1 MALADVVAA
10 LRCPHCR
17 QPLTLDAGTTRCG
30 SGHTFDLARHGH
42 LNLLPGRT
50 PVAGDTADMVAAR
63 ADFLAAGHYQPF
75 RDAIAEHLPGSGLT
89 VEAGAGT
96 AYYLAG
102 VVAGLESRTGLA
114 LDVSVYAARRAAKA
128 HPRIGSVVADAWQ
141 ELPVRNGVADVVLD
155 VFAPRNAA
163 EFARILA
170 PGGTLLV
177 ATPTQGHLRE
187 LVAELGLVRVDEA
200 KDQRLADSLGTHFT
214 QLDAHPLAWSMQ
226 LTHKA
231 VGRLVAMGPSAWHT
245 DPAALAAR
253 IATLP
258 DPVPVA
264 ASVTLTRWTHAAPVR
279 PRT

>member
-1 MALADVVAA
+1 MALADVVDA

-17 QPLTLDAGTTRCG
+17 QPLTLDAGTTACG
-30 SGHTFDLARHGH
+30 AGHTFDLARHGH

-50 PVAGDTADMVAAR
+50 PVTGDTADMVAAR
-63 ADFLAAGHYQPF
+63 ADFLAAGHYQPL
-75 RDAIAEHLPGSGLT
+75 RDAIAGSVPGSGLT

-102 VVAGLESRTGLA
+102 VVAGQEGRTGLA

-128 HPRIGSVVADAWQ
+128 QPRIGSVLADAWR
-141 ELPVRNGVADVVLD
+141 ELPVRDAVAEVVLD

-177 ATPTQGHLRE
+177 VTPAQDHLRE
-187 LVAELGLVRVDEA
+187 LVAELGLVRVDGA

-214 QLDAHPLAWSMQ
+214 QLDAHPLTWPME

-231 VGRLVAMGPSAWHT
+231 AGRLVAMGPSAWHT
-245 DPAALAAR
+245 DPTALATR

-258 DPVPVA
+258 DPAPVTA
-264 ASVTLTRWTHAAPVR
+264 AVTLTRWTHAARVG
-279 PRT
+279 